1 MAAPSI
7 GGAGR
12 VIAYGHWGRPVLF
25 FPAEGG
31 SAQDLEDRGIVPA
44 LAGPIEAGRIKLYS
58 VDSHDGSTWSDSTL
72 DLEERARRHERY
84 HDWITGQVAPAIH
97 GDCGGPVG
105 IATAGVEPR
114 RVPRREPGAA
124 PGRPVPVRPRDV
136 RELRPGGVGRLGRA
150 WRRALLQ
157 QPVRVR
163 PEPARRSPGVAA
175 AHRVR
180 PALRRHRRLGGAPH
194 AVAALDPGAGPAARR
209 QGPPARARRVGCGLP
224 ARLAVLGTDGRE
236 APGSLG

>member
-12 VIAYGHWGRPVLF
+12 VLAYGHWGRPVLL

-105 IATAGVEPR
+105 IATAGV
-114 RVPRREPGAA
+114 AS
-124 PGRPVPVRPRDV
+124 
-136 RELRPGGVGRLGRA
+136 
-150 WRRALLQ
+150 
-157 QPVRVR
+157 
-163 PEPARRSPGVAA
+163 ARSTP
-175 AHRVR
+175 
-180 PALRRHRRLGGAPH
+180 
-194 AVAALDPGAGPAARR
+194 
-209 QGPPARARRVGCGLP
+209 
-224 ARLAVLGTDGRE
+224 
-236 APGSLG
+236 